1 MEHSKIVYVVG
12 HKNPDTDS
20 TCAAIAYSHFKNLTD
35 KRFLFT
41 PSRAGKLNEETRF
54 VLERFGVP
62 IPNEIES
69 FTPTVSDLDMKRPVF
84 IHMRESV
91 QALAELMKN
100 TGVRSVPVVDD
111 ESRLAG
117 IVGLRDIAQHHMD
130 SVGFTDLSKAPI
142 ELDILVKTLDCR
154 VITNSRNV
162 SVLTGKV
169 LVAAMQKGTILN
181 MSSPGAVVVIGDQ
194 RDIQLELIHADC
206 SALIITD
213 RLPVDR
219 DIITEAEKKGTLIL
233 SSPHNAFG
241 TLQLLI
247 MSEPVGSIMSTD
259 CPTAGL
265 FTHIASI
272 RKQLRES
279 DYRSSIVIDSENRL
293 IGFITRT
300 DLLDPVRKRAI
311 LVDHNE
317 ISQAVDGIED
327 AEILEIIDHHRVGD
341 ISTVAPIFVYNDP
354 VGSTCTVVASI
365 MILHQ
370 VRIPPEIAGLLLSGI
385 LSDTLILT
393 LSTTTERDGLMAE
406 RLAEMAGVSIK
417 AYGKELLHASIN
429 IEGKT
434 PAQLIEADFKEF
446 MIGGKKLGVSQMMVL
461 DCEQIDLM
469 QSELLDELE
478 RIRIANGYD
487 LTALLVTNPLS
498 SKQERVLLKGE
509 KWVVE
514 KAFGVKIKDDTCIL
528 PRVMSRK
535 KDFIPAIGQALSMA
549 KSGGA

>member
-41 PSRAGKLNEETRF
+41 PGRAGKLNEETRF

-111 ESRLAG
+111 EGRLAG
-117 IVGLRDIAQHHMD
+117 IVGLRDIAQHYMD

-142 ELDILVKTLDCR
+142 ELDILVKTLNCR
-154 VITNSRNV
+154 VITNSRNI

-169 LVAAMQKGTILN
+169 LVSALQKGTILN
-181 MSSPGAVVVIGDQ
+181 MAPPGAVVIAGDQ
-194 RDIQLELIHADC
+194 RDIQLELIHAAC

-219 DIITEAEKKGTLIL
+219 DIITEAEQKGTLIL

-241 TLQLLI
+241 TLQLLT

-279 DYRSSIVIDSENRL
+279 DYRSSIVIDSDNRL

-317 ISQAVDGIED
+317 IS
-327 AEILEIIDHHRVGD
+327 
-341 ISTVAPIFVYNDP
+341 
-354 VGSTCTVVASI
+354 
-365 MILHQ
+365 
-370 VRIPPEIAGLLLSGI
+370 
-385 LSDTLILT
+385 
-393 LSTTTERDGLMAE
+393 
-406 RLAEMAGVSIK
+406 
-417 AYGKELLHASIN
+417 
-429 IEGKT
+429 
-434 PAQLIEADFKEF
+434 
-446 MIGGKKLGVSQMMVL
+446 
-461 DCEQIDLM
+461 
-469 QSELLDELE
+469 
-478 RIRIANGYD
+478 
-487 LTALLVTNPLS
+487 
-498 SKQERVLLKGE
+498 
-509 KWVVE
+509 
-514 KAFGVKIKDDTCIL
+514 
-528 PRVMSRK
+528 
-535 KDFIPAIGQALSMA
+535 
-549 KSGGA
+549 